1 MIIKSHFKDYE
12 VNIKD
17 DFQFINELKQMKNSL
32 FAIDR
37 NVYEIYKDELFSDI
51 EEERIYLID
60 ALEENKNIET
70 ALEICEKFTQMSA
83 KRNALLISIGGGIIQ
98 DVTGFVANILYRGI
112 NWILVP
118 TTLLSACDSCIGSK
132 TSLNYK
138 NYKNLLGTFY
148 PPDKLYIC
156 SKFFNTLTDVDFNS
170 GLGEVVK
177 FNVMAGTDG
186 IKLIEENLEALMM
199 REENHLNEFVDR
211 SLKFKIPF
219 IEKDEFDKGDRIYLN
234 FAHTF
239 GHAFET
245 VSKYK
250 IPHGLA
256 VALGML
262 VANRISVIRGIFD
275 KEAAERIE
283 EICKKILTIE
293 IKEEWFD
300 LNAIVDAIRKD
311 KKQTSDSLTA
321 VLLYDD
327 FKIGIFNNVTE
338 EELNQSFSYVK
349 KLIIK

>member
-1 MIIKSHFKDYE
+1 MIIKSHFKNYE

-17 DFQFINELKQMKNSL
+17 DFEFINELKEMKNSL

-37 NVYEIYKDELFSDI
+37 NVYKIYKDKLFSDI
-51 EEERIYLID
+51 NEERIYLID
-60 ALEENKNIET
+60 ALEEKKNIET
-70 ALEICEKFTQMSA
+70 ALEICERFTQMSA
-83 KRNALLISIGGGIIQ
+83 KRNALLISIGGGIVQ

-156 SKFFNTLTDVDFNS
+156 SKFFNTLTDTDFNS

-177 FNVMAGTDG
+177 FNVMAGTEG
-186 IKLIEENLEALMM
+186 VKLIEENLEDLMK
-199 REENHLNEFVDR
+199 REANPLNEFVNR
-211 SLKFKIPF
+211 SLNFKIPF

-262 VANRISVIRGIFD
+262 VANRISVSRGIFD
-275 KEAAERIE
+275 KEVAERIE
-283 EICKKILTIE
+283 KLCKKILTID

-300 LNAIVDAIRKD
+300 INLVVDAIRKD

-327 FKIGIFNNVTE
+327 FNIGIFNNVTE
-338 EELNQSFSYVK
+338 EELSESFSHVR